1 MLFNVGVVLN
11 KLGNVGEARKYY
23 FESIK
28 SNPFYPYSFLNLAV
42 TYKEEKNYKK
52 AIEILNKGLEFNEE
66 AFLYYN
72 RGCNYINLKNY
83 ENSLKDVKKS
93 IELNSFFIEYSKKDK
108 ELEEIWDKI

>member
-1 MLFNVGVVLN
+1 M
-11 KLGNVGEARKYY
+11 
-23 FESIK
+23 
-28 SNPFYPYSFLNLAV
+28 AV

-72 RGCNYINLKNY
+72 RGCNYINLKDN